1 MGGGKPADS
10 ARIHGLRWP
19 TDSQEMPD
27 ALFGPWPERHVGRGE
42 YKNLEFLHVNARTII
57 NKVPASSRL
66 PFRYTINAYRG
77 CSHACTYCMDGAT
90 AVLMADGTTRPLANV
105 QVGDQVLGTAALD
118 GCRRCVST
126 EVLAHWQTVKPAW
139 RVVLQDGTTLVTS
152 GDHRLLTSSGWKSV
166 TGGELGPESRPHLS
180 SDDELLGASGPRNT
194 SAATPRC
201 GTEAPTGPDQD
212 SNEACTVVA
221 GPHLRVISVEP
232 LGLDMAMYDITTGT
246 GDFIANGVVSHNC
259 FARPTH
265 QYLGLGIGEDFERRI
280 VVKLNAVELA
290 SAELSSPRWKGDLV
304 AMGTNT
310 DPYQHAE
317 GKYHLTRGIIM
328 ALTERRNPFSIL
340 TKSTLVLR
348 DLPLLAEAVKRTRA
362 RVTLSVG
369 TLDPEVWRLS
379 EPGTAPPEMRLKA
392 VRQLNE
398 AGVPCG
404 VLIAPVLPG
413 LSDKDEQ
420 VRSVVEASLA
430 AGAVSVSAAALHLRP
445 GTREHYLAWLEAT
458 RPDLIDLYLGRFGQR
473 AYQPKLEQERLAA
486 LVEDVAGPR
495 RRKSPVPRQAKV
507 VPSQPSPPR
516 PAQLAIPFMAS
527 PTTRD
532 PHKGC
537 PATGRHIAT

>member
-1 MGGGKPADS
+1 MYDILLLAMANGEPAVG
-10 ARIHGLRWP
+10 AKGHTLRWP
-19 TDSQEMPD
+19 TASQEMRD
-27 ALFGPWPERHVGRGE
+27 TLFGPRPERHVGCGE

-57 NKVPASSRL
+57 NTVPASSRL

-77 CSHACTYCMDGAT
+77 CSHACTYCMDGTT
-90 AVLMADGTTRPLANV
+90 AVLMTDGTTKPLAEV
-105 QVGDQVLGTAALD
+105 QVGDRVFGTAARD
-118 GCRRCVST
+118 GYRRCVST
-126 EVLAHWQTVKPAW
+126 EVLAHWRTVKPAW
-139 RVVLQDGTTLVTS
+139 RVALQDGTTLVTS
-152 GDHRLLTSSGWKSV
+152 GDHQLLTRRGWKFV
-166 TGGELGPESRPHLS
+166 AGGELGPESRPHLS
-180 SDDELLGASGPRNT
+180 FGDELLGAGGPRRT
-194 SAATPRC
+194 SPATHRC
-201 GTEAPTGPDQD
+201 GTEAATGPDRD
-212 SNEACTVVA
+212 SNEACTVA
-221 GPHLRVISVEP
+221 PGPHLRVTSVEA

-265 QYLGLGIGEDFERRI
+265 RYLGLGIGEDFERRI

-290 SAELSSPRWKGDLV
+290 RAELSSPRWKGDLV

-317 GKYHLTRGIIM
+317 AKYHLTRGIII

-369 TLDPEVWRLS
+369 TLDPEVWRLT

-392 VRQLNE
+392 VRRLNE

-420 VRSVVEASLA
+420 VRSVVEASRA

-445 GTREHYLAWLEAT
+445 GTREHYLAWLEAV
-458 RPDLIDLYLGRFGQR
+458 RPDLVELYLKRFGQR
-473 AYQPKLEQERLAA
+473 AYQPKREQERLAA

-495 RRKSPVPRQAKV
+495 RRKAFSPRQAKV
-507 VPSQPSPPR
+507 VPSRANPPR
-516 PAQLAIPFMAS
+516 PAQLTIPFTA
-527 PTTRD
+527 
-532 PHKGC
+532 C
-537 PATGRHIAT
+537 PISQAGH